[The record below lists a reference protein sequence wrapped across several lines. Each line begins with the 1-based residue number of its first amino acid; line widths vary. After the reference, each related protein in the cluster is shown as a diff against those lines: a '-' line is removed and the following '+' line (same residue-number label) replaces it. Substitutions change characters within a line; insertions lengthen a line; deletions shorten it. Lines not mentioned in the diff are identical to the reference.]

1 MPLPQPHCPPAKML
15 PAVPQVSHPH
25 WPWLDGGAISAYAA
39 QGGCAGCSFLGQQVP
54 AGVGAQVACRVCR
67 IQDDGPAIPI
77 QGQSSS
83 WQHLGIYLRD
93 CLNYSPPH
101 PTLCRR
107 QGQDPETP
115 LCSRHTLEGR
125 MEKKLHTSPFCLLY
139 PGQTLLINHRAQA
152 MLAPP
157 ACKAG
162 IVNRPQHW
170 FHHSFPIHGH

>member
-1 MPLPQPHCPPAKML
+1 MPLSQPHYSPTKMS
-15 PAVPQVSHPH
+15 PAVPQVSHLY

-39 QGGCAGCSFLGQQVP
+39 QGGDAGCSFLGQQVP
-54 AGVGAQVACRVCR
+54 AGVGTQVACRVCR

-77 QGQSSS
+77 PGQSSP

-101 PTLCRR
+101 PTLHWG
-107 QGQDPETP
+107 QGPGSP

-125 MEKKLHTSPFCLLY
+125 MEKKLPWSPFCLLH

-152 MLAPP
+152 MLAPH
-157 ACKAG
+157 ALKAG
-162 IVNRPQHW
+162 IVNQSRHW
-170 FHHSFPIHGH
+170 FHHSP